1 MVHLAKE
8 LVFMVLVLVI
18 NGHFENIMNILY
30 IAGREKDQLL
40 LVNYSTYKVNTF
52 CQTGVKVFGSVCVVT
67 LLFTTCKE
75 VLLSI

>member
-1 MVHLAKE
+1 MI
-8 LVFMVLVLVI
+8 LVFVI
-18 NGHFENIMNILY
+18 NGDFEHIMYILY
-30 IAGREKDQLL
+30 VAGREKDQLL

>member
-1 MVHLAKE
+1 MI
-8 LVFMVLVLVI
+8 LVFVI
-18 NGHFENIMNILY
+18 NSDFKHIMYILY

>member
-30 IAGREKDQLL
+30 IAGREKDQL
-40 LVNYSTYKVNTF
+40 VMPINYCSTHKVNTF

-67 LLFTTCKE
+67 LLFTTCK
-75 VLLSI
+75 

>member
-1 MVHLAKE
+1 MI
-8 LVFMVLVLVI
+8 LVFVI
-18 NGHFENIMNILY
+18 NGDFEHIMY
-30 IAGREKDQLL
+30 IVYVAGREKDQLL